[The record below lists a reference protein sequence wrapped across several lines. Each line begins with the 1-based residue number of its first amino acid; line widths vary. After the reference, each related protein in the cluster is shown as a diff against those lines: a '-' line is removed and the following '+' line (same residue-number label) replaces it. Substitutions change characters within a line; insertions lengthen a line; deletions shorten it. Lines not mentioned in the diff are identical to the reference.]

1 MHRVNILANQV
12 SSGVQPVAQESRA
25 TLTIIDNRNGKKA
38 DIPIEDD
45 NIKATDLKKVGLQ
58 SFDPGYMN
66 TTCCVSR
73 ISFIDGGKGILRY
86 RGIPIE
92 VLAAQSDFTESAFLL
107 LRGELPT
114 RPQLDEWKKDI
125 MSYSMVHS
133 DVATII
139 KAFRYDAHPMGM
151 FISAFAAMGTLHP
164 EQNPALTSQSIYDDP
179 YIRNKQICRIVG
191 NATTIAAMVYRH
203 RMGRPFNVPNS
214 DLGYVESFLYMM
226 DMYHEGTSFRPHPK
240 LVKALDVLFLL
251 HAEHELNCSTSAM
264 RHLTSSGVDVYTS
277 VAAAAGALYGPR
289 HGGANEAVLRMLEK
303 ITNVDEFIQKV
314 KDKKEKL
321 MGFGHRVYKNYDP
334 RAKIVRRIADEVFAV
349 CGREPLIEI
358 AMELEAKALNDE
370 YFVKRKLYPNVD
382 FYSGLIY
389 KAMGFPTD
397 MFPILFAIPRLVG
410 WLAHWSEFLV
420 DPDNKIYRP
429 FQIYKGK
436 VLEDY
441 IPLDA
446 RNDKVGGNQNL
457 FVKRS
462 AFNRRRD
469 AALQQVKKGNEY
481 EWKAE

>member
-1 MHRVNILANQV
+1 
-12 SSGVQPVAQESRA
+12 
-25 TLTIIDNRNGKKA
+25 
-38 DIPIEDD
+38 
-45 NIKATDLKKVGLQ
+45 
-58 SFDPGYMN
+58 
-66 TTCCVSR
+66 
-73 ISFIDGGKGILRY
+73 
-86 RGIPIE
+86 
-92 VLAAQSDFTESAFLL
+92 
-107 LRGELPT
+107 
-114 RPQLDEWKKDI
+114 
-125 MSYSMVHS
+125 
-133 DVATII
+133 
-139 KAFRYDAHPMGM
+139 
-151 FISAFAAMGTLHP
+151 
-164 EQNPALTSQSIYDDP
+164 
-179 YIRNKQICRIVG
+179 
-191 NATTIAAMVYRH
+191 
-203 RMGRPFNVPNS
+203 MGRPFNVPNS
-214 DLGYVESFLYMM
+214 DLGYVENFFYMM

>member
-1 MHRVNILANQV
+1 MKRIEVLAQHVNSV
-12 SSGVQPVAQESRA
+12 STDDGPKTRYLDVTDSLTNNNFKIGVK
-25 TLTIIDNRNGKKA
+25 DNCINA
-38 DIPIEDD
+38 S
-45 NIKATDLKKVGLQ
+45 DLKKLGLQ
-58 SFDPGYMN
+58 SFDPGYTN
-66 TTCCVSR
+66 TTCCVSK

-92 VLAAQSDFTESAFLL
+92 VLAEKSNFVESAFLV

-114 RPQLDEWKKDI
+114 KQQLSEWHSDL
-125 MSYSMVHS
+125 MSHSMVHS

-139 KAFRYDAHPMGM
+139 RAFRYDAHPMGM
-151 FISAFAAMGTLHP
+151 FISAFAALGTLHP
-164 EQNPALTSQSIYDDP
+164 EQNPSLTSQGIYDDP
-179 YIRNKQICRIVG
+179 QVRNKQICRIMG

-203 RMGRPFNVPNS
+203 RMGRPFNIPNT
-214 DLGYVESFLYMM
+214 DLGYVENFHYMM
-226 DMYHEGTSFRPHPK
+226 DVYHEGTSFRPHAK
-240 LVKALDVLFLL
+240 LVKALDTLFLL

-277 VAAAAGALYGPR
+277 IAAAAGALYGPK
-289 HGGANEAVLRMLEK
+289 HGGANEAVIRMLER
-303 ITNVDEFIQKV
+303 ISNVDEFIQRV

-321 MGFGHRVYKNYDP
+321 MGFGHRVYRAYDP
-334 RAKIVRRIADEVFAV
+334 RAKIVKRIAEEVFEV
-349 CGREPLIEI
+349 TGREPLIEV
-358 AMELEAKALNDE
+358 AMELERRALQDD
-370 YFVKRKLYPNVD
+370 YFVSRKLYPNVD

-397 MFPILFAIPRLVG
+397 MFPILFAIPRIAG
-410 WLAHWSEFLV
+410 WLAHWSEFLD

-436 VLEDY
+436 NIEEYLEVEKRG
-441 IPLDA
+441 PNGLNEK
-446 RNDKVGGNQNL
+446 RL

-469 AALQQVKKGNEY
+469 AALSQVKKGNEY